1 MSSFAAGK
9 TRSDGLHT
17 YCRPCNN
24 ARGYASDQRLH
35 GSTRGRALRSRYRM
49 SEQDL
54 AAMVARQGGL
64 CAICRERPAV
74 HVDHDHRAGWVRGV
88 LCFTCNVG
96 LGNFGDDEARLRL
109 AVRYLRRHRHQSSP
123 SLAAQG
129 FQVCVSCAKR
139 RPFADFAVRRSERLE
154 DGSDGRQPCCATCD
168 EADGGGRDIANRHG
182 LTVSQVGA
190 LLASQGGVCAVCR
203 IRPAEHV
210 DHDHASGRIR
220 GILCFTCNT
229 GMGNFGDDPNRLL
242 LAANYLKGDACRIQL
257 VV

>member
-1 MSSFAAGK
+1 MIIKMCRDCGVEKPADQFHADRKSRDGKHSSCIECFRRRNRERYYRRKEGDLTDLRRTMRPASPGFKVCPDCGETKAVSSFAAGK

-96 LGNFGDDEARLRL
+96 LGDRK
-109 AVRYLRRHRHQSSP
+109 S
-123 SLAAQG
+123 
-129 FQVCVSCAKR
+129 
-139 RPFADFAVRRSERLE
+139 
-154 DGSDGRQPCCATCD
+154 
-168 EADGGGRDIANRHG
+168 
-182 LTVSQVGA
+182 
-190 LLASQGGVCAVCR
+190 
-203 IRPAEHV
+203 
-210 DHDHASGRIR
+210 
-220 GILCFTCNT
+220 
-229 GMGNFGDDPNRLL
+229 
-242 LAANYLKGDACRIQL
+242 